1 MTTLIVGLGNPGPE
15 YVSTRHN
22 IGFLALDHLR
32 AVFGAPEFRPAAKFS
47 AELSSAVID
56 GHKVILAKP
65 TTYMNESG
73 RAVRAIL
80 DYYKLDVGALIVIH
94 DDLDIAPGTSRT
106 TDSSRAAGHNGVQDI
121 IDVLGTQDFFRIRLG
136 IGRPTRNASE
146 AKRTDAGRP
155 VEGEGVCP
163 PETLHGQSASVRA
176 GMPSHDYVLG
186 RFSSE
191 ESAGHA
197 KLLDEVTGVIRERL
211 GI

>member
-15 YVSTRHN
+15 YISTRHN

-32 AVFGAPEFRPAAKFS
+32 AVFGAPEFRPEAKFS
-47 AELSSAVID
+47 AELSSAIID

-80 DYYKLDVGALIVIH
+80 DYYKLDVSALIVIH
-94 DDLDIAPGTSRT
+94 DDLDIAPGTFRI
-106 TDSSRAAGHNGVQDI
+106 TDSSRAAGHNGIQNI
-121 IDVLGTQDFFRIRLG
+121 MDVLGTQDFFRIRLG
-136 IGRPTRNASE
+136 IGRP
-146 AKRTDAGRP
+146 
-155 VEGEGVCP
+155 VEIEGIC
-163 PETLHGQSASVRA
+163 
-176 GMPSHDYVLG
+176 MPSHDYVLG

-197 KLLDEVTGVIRERL
+197 KFLDEVTGVVRERL